1 MAGKE
6 KAQYSQ
12 PASQIDLEERLA
24 NGNKSFRELS
34 TSDTYEGPKDDNPEG
49 RDYRVEGNDTTQY
62 IGTSAEYATYAN
74 DTEAPL
80 GAADEEESAEA
91 QVFREF
97 AESPVPAVLRV
108 EGNVEYEG
116 EKAAKEAAEQASE
129 EARAEAETEPEPAPA
144 PAPSTT
150 SSSNSSSS

>member
-1 MAGKE
+1 MVKE
-6 KAQYSQ
+6 KAQYAP
-12 PASQIDLEERLA
+12 PASQVDLEERLA

-49 RDYRVEGNDTTQY
+49 RDFRVEGNDVTQY

-74 DTEAPL
+74 ETEAPL
-80 GAADEEESAEA
+80 GAADESENPEA

-97 AESPVPAVLRV
+97 AESPIPATLRV

-116 EKAAKEAAEQASE
+116 EMESKEAAAQASE
-129 EARAEAETEPEPAPA
+129 DARADVNETPDEE
-144 PAPSTT
+144 PSTT
-150 SSSNSSSS
+150 QSSTSQSGS